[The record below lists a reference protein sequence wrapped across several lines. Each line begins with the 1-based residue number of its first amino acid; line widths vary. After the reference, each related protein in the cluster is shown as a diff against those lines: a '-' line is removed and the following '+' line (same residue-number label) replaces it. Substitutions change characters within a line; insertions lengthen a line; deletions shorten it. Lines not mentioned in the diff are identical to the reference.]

1 MRTLEGSLR
10 VSLLNDGGAIR
21 FGSPGQGAH
30 LIDLLDKYLTH
41 SEAGTALCQTDA
53 ETPITDAVPRP
64 ASWVDMQDTYSTLLA
79 LLQEQPLKLQRL
91 RAFRKSF
98 RCDAPATMSGSL
110 TALNALNRRLG
121 GGDACLLVCTSLN
134 AWLDDLE
141 ETAKDEMI
149 CVRIGLVSP
158 SKKEVRTT
166 TY

>member
-1 MRTLEGSLR
+1 
-10 VSLLNDGGAIR
+10 
-21 FGSPGQGAH
+21 
-30 LIDLLDKYLTH
+30 
-41 SEAGTALCQTDA
+41 
-53 ETPITDAVPRP
+53 
-64 ASWVDMQDTYSTLLA
+64 MQDTYSTLLA

-134 AWLDDLE
+134 SWLDDLE

-158 SKKEVRTT
+158 SKKEVYDDFLMETNASGVSSIIVNPAYLGTNAFLERAIVVAYHSSPCALTVPIT
-166 TY
+166 SILPLGIPIKK